1 VNLVEQGGV
10 CAFACVV
17 LMELG
22 RNKSSFCRVDLDAT
36 GDSVGALS
44 QCEKIGGYPIR
55 IDACVSI
62 CG

>member
-1 VNLVEQGGV
+1 
-10 CAFACVV
+10 
-17 LMELG
+17 MELG

-36 GDSVGALS
+36 GDSVSAFS
-44 QCEKIGGYPIR
+44 QREKIGGYPIR